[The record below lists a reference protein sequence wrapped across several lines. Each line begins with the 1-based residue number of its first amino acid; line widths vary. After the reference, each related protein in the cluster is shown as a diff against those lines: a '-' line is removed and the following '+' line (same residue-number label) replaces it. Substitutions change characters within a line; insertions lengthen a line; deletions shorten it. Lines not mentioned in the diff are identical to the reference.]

1 MADGKT
7 DSNSGWVADMR
18 ACHAAVLEWQRLTRI
33 VIQNQLKLLEQKQNS
48 ENLVAH
54 PTTSPATH
62 TTSSSPT
69 TAARPLSIP
78 PNPFAAGPGSKVA
91 TQRLPSSL
99 QVLGHDDTGK
109 GKGKGKGKGTGTV
122 TVESTKGVAAA
133 AAAALPDDNTNAAT
147 AADAAE
153 GGSVSSGAGACAAS
167 ENPFKNLL
175 ANAPT
180 LPTPPLWVLGGGD
193 SSGSGTGTRTTTNA
207 STSSTSSADAVSS
220 SSSSSSSSSANAV
233 GSIND
238 IYGTNWS
245 HAGTAGTAPNGM
257 RQSSMGGGVPTRGS
271 GRATSSTMSARG
283 SAYPMPFSF
292 QTQSTTAAR
301 SRAAVAGGKRSLASI
316 GSSAAYPGHFSS
328 SILEKVAQQFRFSQ
342 KDANEFAEK
351 FRFSQKD
358 ANEFAEKMNEANV
371 AAAHLHHTDSRQTPA
386 STGSSAAY
394 PGHFSSSMLEKVTQ
408 QFRFSQKDANEFAE
422 KMNEANVGAAHLH
435 HAGSRRTPASAGSSA
450 AYPGHFSSSMLEKVT
465 QQFRFSQKDA
475 NEFAEKF
482 DEAVVRAAAATLVAS
497 SNTTAAAGAGAGA
510 RINTSSNPL
519 FIGQY
524 HQEQHDQHDQQ
535 AHFVGVNQQRAS
547 ASTTA
552 ASVDGRQETAAAGAS
567 TGAGATTGAGTG
579 VRIRSS
585 LNQPFIGHDHQ
596 DHIMG
601 AHQQRGVKRRSSLSF
616 LQSFGG
622 SSGEPRYAAAG
633 SVRSA
638 TAATAAAAAGFGAH
652 CFAQPPAK
660 TCVPDGVPDGDAKD
674 NSSNSAAHPAA
685 QHPRPPQSYAELA
698 YNAISSHPSKEAT
711 VQEIYQLVA
720 EKYPFYKHSGAPQWK
735 SCIRHN
741 LSTKKRFFVH
751 NMAGPGRT
759 TWSVCADANPSK
771 LLKHRKVHIPFSNNF
786 SANKGSSRSSSS
798 SSSIAAAGGDN
809 AAAHVTTAAAAPMPA
824 AADVAML
831 SHQFAKQPRIGN
843 AVSIASSFPAASA
856 LRSAVPGLGAEED
869 DGELHSGL
877 GSLLHAIDTPR
888 VNALHTPLLLT
899 TATFDTVD
907 DNAKAGRT
915 QQQQQ
920 QQQQQPSTRNGPA
933 ALPASAYLRT

>member
-1 MADGKT
+1 
-7 DSNSGWVADMR
+7 MR

-328 SILEKVAQQFRFSQ
+328 SILEKVA
-342 KDANEFAEK
+342 
-351 FRFSQKD
+351 
-358 ANEFAEKMNEANV
+358 
-371 AAAHLHHTDSRQTPA
+371 
-386 STGSSAAY
+386 
-394 PGHFSSSMLEKVTQ
+394 
-408 QFRFSQKDANEFAE
+408 
-422 KMNEANVGAAHLH
+422 
-435 HAGSRRTPASAGSSA
+435 
-450 AYPGHFSSSMLEKVT
+450 